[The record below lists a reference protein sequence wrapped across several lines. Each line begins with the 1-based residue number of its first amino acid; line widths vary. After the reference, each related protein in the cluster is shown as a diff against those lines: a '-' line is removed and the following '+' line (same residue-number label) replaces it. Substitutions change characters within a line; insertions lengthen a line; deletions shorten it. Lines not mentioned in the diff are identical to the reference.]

1 MPIEGVTMKHK
12 LMAIA
17 VSAMMIVGIAGIA
30 LADRYTTIRG
40 TDASE
45 RLDGGPGRQR
55 VLGMGGDD
63 FLTGGKSPDILRGGD
78 GNDILWTGKGGA
90 VEEAWGG
97 RGNDHVH
104 NHSSGESPGIVSGGP
119 GFDHC
124 TGDPH
129 DTFIGCEKI
138 RYVK

>member
-1 MPIEGVTMKHK
+1 MKSK
-12 LMAIA
+12 LMVIIITALLVAIP
-17 VSAMMIVGIAGIA
+17 VGIA

-40 TDASE
+40 TNVGE

-78 GNDILWTGKGGA
+78 GDDVLWTGLGGKPESA
-90 VEEAWGG
+90 YGG
-97 RGNDHVH
+97 RGNDKVH

-119 GFDHC
+119 GFDRC

-129 DTFIGCEKI
+129 DTFIGCEVI
-138 RYVK
+138 NYR

>member
-1 MPIEGVTMKHK
+1 MKRK
-12 LMAIA
+12 LMAFI
-17 VSAMMIVGIAGIA
+17 VSVMMIVGVSAGIA

-40 TDASE
+40 TNASE
-45 RLDGGPGRQR
+45 RLVGGPGRQR
-55 VLGMGGDD
+55 IFGMGGDD
-63 FLTGGKSPDILRGGD
+63 LLIGGKSPDILRGGD
-78 GNDILWTGKGGA
+78 GNDILWTGKGGKPESA
-90 VEEAWGG
+90 YGG
-97 RGNDHVH
+97 RGDDRVH

-124 TGDPH
+124 SGDPH